1 MRVSRCRFWCFLES
15 ETVSNM
21 IWKPSVTATPTRAP
35 CGLPSGPIVPITASL
50 RARMYDSNSA
60 LSMITCLRRPRA
72 PSTAA
77 VCRDL
82 PDVRPRITNR
92 RSSVT
97 VRHVRRSFDRF
108 GARGNCPPV
117 GLVCILD
124 VDIKE
129 GWYRLA
135 HTAAVTDHHD
145 RISNSD
151 FRWCS
156 AAQFATRVEHGS
168 QKSQEAGDIVG
179 EDSWG
184 HGVPA
189 VRLESVHSLPIPYL
203 RCEFGF
209 AAGRLRAGWRGGS
222 DMTAVHHQTD
232 FICPGC
238 GAATKLCASR
248 QTQTH
253 LIG

>member
-1 MRVSRCRFWCFLES
+1 MRLSRCRFWCFLES

-129 GWYRLA
+129 GRYRLA

-151 FRWCS
+151 FRWRS
-156 AAQFATRVEHGS
+156 AAQFATLVEHGS
-168 QKSQEAGDIVG
+168 QKSHQAGDIVG

-189 VRLESVHSLPIPYL
+189 VWLESVHVIASGISDTPCRVAAAQASCDVALWHNWDLP
-203 RCEFGF
+203 
-209 AAGRLRAGWRGGS
+209 RG
-222 DMTAVHHQTD
+222 
-232 FICPGC
+232 P
-238 GAATKLCASR
+238 R
-248 QTQTH
+248 
-253 LIG
+253 